1 MVTSIARISPEEARQ
16 LLAEGGWDLVD
27 VREPHEW
34 AFGRIPGSRH
44 VPLGLLAGDPGRH
57 VPRDRVIFVCAHGL
71 RSLTAAALAA
81 EAGRTELLSL
91 DEGTVGWARRG
102 FPLVTE

>member
-1 MVTSIARISPEEARQ
+1 MIARISPEEARR
-16 LLAEGGWDLVD
+16 LLDEGGWDLVD

-44 VPLGLLAGDPGRH
+44 VPLGLLASDPARH

-81 EAGRTELLSL
+81 EAGRGGLLSL

-102 FPLVTE
+102 YPLVRE